1 MVDATMEGNLS
12 TRRKLLVVGVGLVV
26 IGVLVLGSAIAVS
39 PAVLG
44 VNVYAL
50 LAWILAPLIVTAVL
64 VSVGLSSAVMAFMI
78 PEKFCIECGQ
88 PIDLD
93 SKFCKYCGHQ
103 YGEKETAAP

>member
-1 MVDATMEGNLS
+1 M
-12 TRRKLLVVGVGLVV
+12 
-26 IGVLVLGSAIAVS
+26 IGVLVLGGTVAVS
-39 PAVLG
+39 PSFLG

-64 VSVGLSSAVMAFMI
+64 VSVGLSSAVMAFII

-93 SKFCKYCGHQ
+93 SKFCKYCGHE
-103 YGEKETAAP
+103 YAAEKAPTA